1 MLLSVGL
8 FFKTMEK
15 LGNFKWEDKVF
26 IFIDKKK
33 IKIMGEIKIDFYDK
47 GTPAEGFH

>member
-1 MLLSVGL
+1 MLKYSL
-8 FFKTMEK
+8 KT
-15 LGNFKWEDKVF
+15 LISKWEDKVF